1 MSRQNP
7 AARMQDPAGG
17 VPQQLLP
24 HMHLVSSYRYPSM
37 ANLTMETAVEY
48 LLSAP
53 KVVRELQPMHWMF
66 LDAPPD
72 GTVMLV
78 WQPLNHLGTNFA
90 SDGYV
95 WGDAEQ
101 VYTTESRGYTVEMWL
116 HRCGYHPPHET
127 VATHARRRF
136 RLTPAKTPNPNL
148 PPPDPSLWI
157 VHYAKAPSIDQIPV
171 THIAVPPA
179 IHNILAQRRFLQSQG
194 QLARKEFM
202 LHDRNTWPTIS
213 LPPQVGQQPYAQPSP
228 YAQPYMARHPQAPF
242 FQHPPGANMP
252 PGQVKTPRGH
262 RATASAA
269 MAAAALPDFSLE
281 DEEVSTGDFLDNIT
295 PREISRLRYR
305 HNHEWMEEIF
315 DSPYRINQILP
326 VDLGLGRKGELESLT
341 KGYLEAP
348 AGPSP
353 GAESDATVSKMEPE
367 RMEEFTNAVT
377 KRVADVTAE
386 IEALKRRHARRLE
399 KINRL
404 SVLKEG
410 EVALRD
416 AYVDPSNVGK
426 EFWRIE
432 NRLRPIVVTDET
444 MQQVEYNEPTSRT
457 KVADISAEVQKAW
470 GEPIVPLKEVICVDK
485 GGLEEP
491 VKESPQPT
499 TEPSAADVDMG
510 NGEDLSKDLEL
521 PTAQG
526 ESVSEFEA
534 AKQGAQATQEVT
546 GDVSNAAQGNIQ
558 AASGPSGDIEM
569 GGVNEGQAPASADQL
584 GEDWVV
590 VNKDEKTS
598 RDGSPKGDQ
607 AESIEQPSAPKGASM
622 KEPEGTTP
630 RNNTGLEA
638 PEVLETSN
646 FEDAASFSHIDSA
659 GEALAAYEENSGL
672 DLEGLDNSAFG
683 DAFHASEGGHQH
695 HDTEDIS

>member
-416 AYVDPSNVGK
+416 AYVDPSN
-426 EFWRIE
+426 
-432 NRLRPIVVTDET
+432 
-444 MQQVEYNEPTSRT
+444 
-457 KVADISAEVQKAW
+457 AW

-526 ESVSEFEA
+526 
-534 AKQGAQATQEVT
+534 
-546 GDVSNAAQGNIQ
+546 
-558 AASGPSGDIEM
+558 
-569 GGVNEGQAPASADQL
+569 
-584 GEDWVV
+584 
-590 VNKDEKTS
+590 DEQ
-598 RDGSPKGDQ
+598 R
-607 AESIEQPSAPKGASM
+607 
-622 KEPEGTTP
+622 
-630 RNNTGLEA
+630 
-638 PEVLETSN
+638 
-646 FEDAASFSHIDSA
+646 
-659 GEALAAYEENSGL
+659 
-672 DLEGLDNSAFG
+672 
-683 DAFHASEGGHQH
+683 
-695 HDTEDIS
+695 